1 MEEPYRTPD
10 ENAGTQ
16 DQRRNV
22 TPEDSGGT
30 QKAESWLPA
39 ENPPAYTYRTG
50 QVGSKGE
57 TSWFSVAE
65 RNAIPP
71 DFGSGQNVPRP
82 PRPMPPVPPAV
93 GYSPPAAYPPPPYPA
108 GNGYGPP
115 APPSYAENPEVLRAV
130 IAGRPFTP
138 ERGDRLTGILQRR
151 DTAYWMLTVV
161 QMVLFTVLAQLLIW
175 PRRNIGD
182 MIIAWAVMALS
193 VAAFFILWKLQA
205 GRMLRIKGDA
215 GELPDHVTE
224 IYGDRIVIIRAEGR
238 AVMRF
243 SRIRWV
249 EEDNGLLAVSDSQQL
264 FQWAEEDL
272 TAYDYALLKRTLL
285 QAVPAFQWR
294 VRRPL
299 VPRLAEP
306 LPLPVFAPPERE
318 KQVRLTCPPGTVR
331 WALLSR
337 EQLPRVFQKV
347 AMLLPALAALGSV
360 CGFTVYY
367 AVDIVIFALILTAL
381 VLIMEGGISILRS
394 RALRRSGLRITL
406 VPQGAAIQLQ
416 ESTWLFTP
424 AELRPSAGRGG
435 ISFTTPWGRLRL
447 KYEAAENPDAL
458 RAWFGRG
465 PTGGGKPEEDTPHP
479 APFPKEE
486 AHTEGKREKNP
497 SGSDPD
503 TPA

>member
-1 MEEPYRTPD
+1 
-10 ENAGTQ
+10 
-16 DQRRNV
+16 
-22 TPEDSGGT
+22 
-30 QKAESWLPA
+30 
-39 ENPPAYTYRTG
+39 
-50 QVGSKGE
+50 
-57 TSWFSVAE
+57 
-65 RNAIPP
+65 
-71 DFGSGQNVPRP
+71 
-82 PRPMPPVPPAV
+82 
-93 GYSPPAAYPPPPYPA
+93 
-108 GNGYGPP
+108 
-115 APPSYAENPEVLRAV
+115 
-130 IAGRPFTP
+130 
-138 ERGDRLTGILQRR
+138 
-151 DTAYWMLTVV
+151 
-161 QMVLFTVLAQLLIW
+161 
-175 PRRNIGD
+175 
-182 MIIAWAVMALS
+182 MALS

-215 GELPDHVTE
+215 GELPNHVTE

-337 EQLPRVFQKV
+337 EQLPRFFKRWRCFW
-347 AMLLPALAALGSV
+347 PALAALGSV

-394 RALRRSGLRITL
+394 RL
-406 VPQGAAIQLQ
+406 
-416 ESTWLFTP
+416 
-424 AELRPSAGRGG
+424 SAGVVCGSRWCPRGRQY
-435 ISFTTPWGRLRL
+435 SFRKAPGFSPPRSC
-447 KYEAAENPDAL
+447 AL
-458 RAWFGRG
+458 LLEGEVFLLPPRG
-465 PTGGGKPEEDTPHP
+465 DGCG
-479 APFPKEE
+479 
-486 AHTEGKREKNP
+486 
-497 SGSDPD
+497 
-503 TPA
+503 